1 MKNLFS
7 VLLIN
12 SGPFSSFWSPPF
24 LSAHLPNGCRMPS
37 SNASL
42 VFGISVEV
50 EMGSS
55 LVFGFSVEIGVGGG
69 GVSLRC
75 SCLMA
80 SISPVSIALYSSSV
94 NVKNSETDL
103 S

>member
-1 MKNLFS
+1 MS
-7 VLLIN
+7 
-12 SGPFSSFWSPPF
+12 
-24 LSAHLPNGCRMPS
+24 S
-37 SNASL
+37 SNSSL
-42 VFGISVEV
+42 VLGISVEV

-55 LVFGFSVEIGVGGG
+55 LVFGFSVESGVGGV

-75 SCLMA
+75 SCLIA

>member
-1 MKNLFS
+1 
-7 VLLIN
+7 
-12 SGPFSSFWSPPF
+12 
-24 LSAHLPNGCRMPS
+24 MPS
-37 SNASL
+37 SNSSL
-42 VFGISVEV
+42 VLGVSVEV

-75 SCLMA
+75 SCLIA

>member
-1 MKNLFS
+1 MRNSILCRQFILA
-7 VLLIN
+7 VLVV
-12 SGPFSSFWSPPF
+12 WSPPF

-37 SNASL
+37 SNASFVL
-42 VFGISVEV
+42 GISVEV

-55 LVFGFSVEIGVGGG
+55 LVFGFSVEIGIGG

-75 SCLMA
+75 SCLIA